1 MKEFNLDLAPK
12 ELEKEKDYLEKVK
25 NLIADEILR
34 NTEKKKAV
42 YNGIIEYRRN
52 QLDDYKPDEDHQIDF
67 FDHARYVQEE
77 SFKSVEKR
85 LTELTDLHGTP
96 YFGKVGFSEDGQE
109 EEEIYIGKY
118 GLVNEKQYE
127 PLVIDWRAPIASL
140 FYKGS
145 VGRDSYQ
152 APVGKI
158 NVSINLRR
166 QFLIKDSTLKGVFDT
181 ETDVRDEILME
192 VLSSNAGKKLKDI
205 IMTIQEEQDKIIRE
219 KREGVVVVNG
229 VAGSGKTTIALHR
242 TAYLLYNFRK
252 LLEDKV
258 LILGPNNMFMDYIS
272 QVLPSL
278 GEGGV
283 HSDTFKD
290 LALYLLDYHGNMFM
304 GEDYTEALLGG
315 DLELV
320 EDARMKRDPHFKEI
334 LDEKILETE
343 KNYFVMRDIVFLD
356 KQLLNKEEMERILLV
371 DFKHMPF
378 FKRADRLKKIIIKRM
393 KEVRDEKRFKL
404 DKKYALLQK
413 KMDAEEQG
421 MNTSEVENLRRSA
434 IRDLMSKVALIREE
448 FRDLSEGNYLSAY
461 KSMKTFD
468 FLTEADIAPMLYFK
482 HKLNGLK
489 LDFQVNHIVLDE
501 AQEYSLIH
509 FLVLKEIAGCN
520 SFTIVGDTNQ
530 MILEGT
536 SPMTDLSEVFGN
548 VRYYNLAKSY
558 RSTFEIMDYANRFLS
573 GEKIV
578 PLVRNG
584 RNVEEHLEKTE
595 EETVEIIVEKV
606 NDYKRNELDSIGI
619 LTKDMST
626 TKALYDLL
634 KKKINVKLIDSEDD
648 LLKGGLYIMPSYF
661 AKGLEFDGVIMVEK
675 EEEEANSQDLISYI
689 MATRALHDLTRVT
702 FRESPKIR
710 N

>member
-1 MKEFNLDLAPK
+1 MKEFNLDLAPI
-12 ELEKEKDYLEKVK
+12 ELEKEKNYLEKVTTH
-25 NLIADEILR
+25 IIEEIIR
-34 NTEKKKAV
+34 NTEKKKTV
-42 YNGIIEYRRN
+42 YQGIVEYRKN
-52 QLDDYKPDEDHQIDF
+52 QIDEYRPDEDHQIDF
-67 FDHARYVQEE
+67 FDHERYVQEE

-85 LTELTDLHGTP
+85 LMELTDLHGTP
-96 YFGKVGFSEDGQE
+96 YFGKVAFREAGQE
-109 EEEIYIGKY
+109 EETIYIGKY
-118 GLVNEKQYE
+118 GLVDEAKYE

-152 APVGKI
+152 APMGKVDVDI
-158 NVSINLRR
+158 ELRR
-166 QFLIKDSTLKGVFDT
+166 QFLIKDSILKGVFDT
-181 ETDVRDEILME
+181 ETDVRDEILLE

-205 IMTIQEEQDKIIRE
+205 IMTIQQEQDSIIRE

-242 TAYLLYNFRK
+242 TAYLLYNYRT
-252 LLEDKV
+252 LLENKV

-283 HSDTFKD
+283 HNDTFKD
-290 LALYLLDYHGNMFM
+290 IALNLLEYQGNIFM
-304 GEDYTEALLGG
+304 GEDYTEALLSG
-315 DLELV
+315 DTELV
-320 EDARMKRDPHFKEI
+320 EDTKKKRDPSYKDV
-334 LDEKILETE
+334 LDNKIAEVEKS
-343 KNYFVMRDIVFLD
+343 YFEMRDISFLG
-356 KQLLNKEEMERILLV
+356 KELLNKEEMEKILLV
-371 DFKHMPF
+371 DFKYMPF
-378 FKRADRLKKIIIKRM
+378 FKRAMRLKKILIKRL
-393 KEVRDEKRFKL
+393 KEVRDEKRYEI
-404 DKKYALLQK
+404 DKEYALLQK
-413 KMDAEEQG
+413 KKDGEEQG
-421 MNTSEVENLRRSA
+421 MNSGEVTNMRRAA
-434 IRDLMSKVALIREE
+434 IRELIRKVSLVREE
-448 FRDLSEGNYLSAY
+448 FKDLSEGDYLKAY
-461 KSMKTFD
+461 NDLKSFD

-489 LDFQVNHIVLDE
+489 LNFQVNHIVLDE

-509 FLVLKEIAGCN
+509 FEALKEITGCS

-536 SPMTDLSEVFGN
+536 SPMTDLSRIFDN

-584 RNVEEHLEKTE
+584 RNVGEYLEQSMESTID
-595 EETVEIIVEKV
+595 IIVRKV
-606 NDYKRNELDSIGI
+606 NDYKRDELDSIGI
-619 LTKDMST
+619 LTKDMET
-626 TKALYDLL
+626 TKELYHLL

-648 LLKGGLYIMPSYF
+648 LLKGDLYIMPSYF

-675 EEEEANSQDLISYI
+675 EEESGQDLIKYI
-689 MATRALHDLTRVT
+689 MATRALHDLTRIT
-702 FRESPKIR
+702 FKEDLVY
-710 N
+710 

>member
-1 MKEFNLDLAPK
+1 MKEFNLDLAPM
-12 ELEKEKDYLEKVK
+12 ELEKEKHYLEKVTTH
-25 NLIADEILR
+25 ITEEIIR
-34 NTEKKKAV
+34 NTEKKKTV
-42 YNGIIEYRRN
+42 YQGIVEYRKN
-52 QLDDYKPDEDHQIDF
+52 QIDEYRPDEDHQIDF
-67 FDHARYVQEE
+67 FDHERFVQEE

-85 LTELTDLHGTP
+85 LMELTDLHGTP
-96 YFGKVGFSEDGQE
+96 YFGKVQFREAGLE
-109 EEEIYIGKY
+109 EETIYIGKY
-118 GLVNEKQYE
+118 GLVDEAKYE

-152 APVGKI
+152 APMGKVDVNI
-158 NVSINLRR
+158 DLRR
-166 QFLIKDSTLKGVFDT
+166 QFLIKDSILKGVFDT
-181 ETDVRDEILME
+181 ETDVRDEILLE

-205 IMTIQEEQDKIIRE
+205 IMTIQQEQDSIIRE

-242 TAYLLYNFRK
+242 TAYLLYNYRT
-252 LLEDKV
+252 LLENKV

-290 LALYLLDYHGNMFM
+290 IALSLLEYQGNIFM
-304 GEDYTEALLGG
+304 GEDYTEALLSG
-315 DLELV
+315 DTELV
-320 EDARMKRDPHFKEI
+320 EDTKMKRDPSYKDV
-334 LDEKILETE
+334 LDHKIEEVEKS
-343 KNYFVMRDIVFLD
+343 YFEMRDIAFLG
-356 KQLLNKEEMERILLV
+356 KELLNKEEMERILLV
-371 DFKHMPF
+371 DFKYMPF
-378 FKRADRLKKIIIKRM
+378 FKRAMRLKKILIKRL
-393 KEVRDEKRFKL
+393 KEVRDEKRYEI
-404 DKKYALLQK
+404 DKEYALLQK
-413 KMDAEEQG
+413 KKDGEEQG
-421 MNTSEVENLRRSA
+421 MNSGEVANMRRAA
-434 IRDLMSKVALIREE
+434 IRELIRKVSLVREE
-448 FRDLSEGNYLSAY
+448 FKDLSEGDYLKAY
-461 KSMKTFD
+461 SDLKSFD

-489 LDFQVNHIVLDE
+489 LNFQVNHIVLDE

-509 FLVLKEIAGCN
+509 FEALKEITGCS

-536 SPMTDLSEVFGN
+536 SPMTDLSRIFEN

-584 RNVEEHLEKTE
+584 RNVEEYLDQSMESTID
-595 EETVEIIVEKV
+595 IIVRKV
-606 NDYKRNELDSIGI
+606 DDYKHEELDSIGI
-619 LTKDMST
+619 LTKDMET
-626 TKALYDLL
+626 TKELYRLL

-648 LLKGGLYIMPSYF
+648 LLKGDLYIMPSYF
-661 AKGLEFDGVIMVEK
+661 AKGLEFDGVIMVEN
-675 EEEEANSQDLISYI
+675 EEESGQDLIKYI
-689 MATRALHDLTRVT
+689 MATRALHDLTRIT
-702 FRESPKIR
+702 FKDGLVY
-710 N
+710 